1 MKVHVRGTDG
11 DESERPRRQ
20 GRDRGRESDK
30 SGNLKEDVVMKWKG
44 WREKERRKKL
54 DKAAE
59 IRVLPL
65 KPAVEVV

>member
-1 MKVHVRGTDG
+1 
-11 DESERPRRQ
+11 
-20 GRDRGRESDK
+20 
-30 SGNLKEDVVMKWKG
+30 MKWKG